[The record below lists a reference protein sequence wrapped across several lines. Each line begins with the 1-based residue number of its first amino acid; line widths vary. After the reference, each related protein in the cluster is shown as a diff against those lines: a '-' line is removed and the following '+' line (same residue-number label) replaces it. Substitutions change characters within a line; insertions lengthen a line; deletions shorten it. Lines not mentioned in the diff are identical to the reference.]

1 MPSKKPSQTEPLL
14 DAPAETGTKVAE
26 QESSPKLGLMG
37 QRIMDQL
44 RALDPEPFRE
54 VLRDILL
61 SFKGTRWKGLDADK
75 RVKAAKDLA
84 MLTGFAQPSLVI
96 NNNHLHVERMN
107 DAQLMAELGKARA
120 QLAAV
125 MNGDAHV
132 IGTDLASL
140 SPEGTGGLGAP
151 GSSRVYAQGPSPAGR
166 NPEIEDANVIEPA
179 RPSDHAAR
187 GEQGPVTAP
196 AGEAR
201 PEPGSMAEK
210 IAQLREAGK
219 VTIVPPVVRNSKAP
233 AAGAARPQGRKG
245 KK

>member
-1 MPSKKPSQTEPLL
+1 
-14 DAPAETGTKVAE
+14 
-26 QESSPKLGLMG
+26 
-37 QRIMDQL
+37 MDQL

-61 SFKGTRWKGLDADK
+61 SFKGTRWKGLDGDK
-75 RVKAAKDLA
+75 RIKAAKDLA
-84 MLTGFAQPSLVI
+84 MLTGYAQPSLVI

-132 IGTDLASL
+132 IGTDLAL
-140 SPEGTGGLGAP
+140 LPEGTGGLGAP

-179 RPSDHAAR
+179 RPSTPQAAKPVPSDHAAR